1 MRGAT
6 PFTEKD
12 SFWEDFIVNPSSP
25 ITTLFLDIGGVLLT
39 NGWDRN
45 ARRRAAE
52 KFSLDYAEFNE
63 RHHLTFDTYEEGKH
77 TLDQYLSRVVF
88 YTERDFSPD
97 EFKAFMYEQ
106 SQPFQETIDFFLDIK
121 KQHGLLV
128 AAVSNEGRELT
139 AHRIQQFRLK
149 ELFAVFVSSCFVHF
163 RKPDGDIY
171 RLALDLTGTSPEEAV
186 YIDDRAM
193 FVDEAEKLGISSICH
208 KDLGSTRK
216 ALESFGLYLQ
226 D

>member
-1 MRGAT
+1 M
-6 PFTEKD
+6 
-12 SFWEDFIVNPSSP
+12 NPSSS

-45 ARRRAAE
+45 SRRKAAD

-77 TLDQYLSRVVF
+77 TLDQYLDRVVF
-88 YTERDFSPD
+88 YTNRDFSLD
-97 EFKAFMYEQ
+97 DFKAFMYQQ
-106 SQPFQETIDFFLDIK
+106 SQPFQQTIDYFLALK
-121 KQHGLLV
+121 KRYNLRF

-139 AHRIQQFRLK
+139 DHRIQQFKLK
-149 ELFAVFVSSCFVHF
+149 ELFTVFVSSCFVHL

-171 RLALDLTGTSPEEAV
+171 RLALDLTGTDPGEVV

-193 FVDEAEKLGISSICH
+193 FVDEAEKIGIRSICH
-208 KDLGSTRK
+208 KDLETTSKT
-216 ALESFGLYLQ
+216 LESFDFYLK